1 VGTTARTKGKA
12 PAKKKPTPVKAKS
25 KANGKGTAKKKPALK
40 VAKVKA
46 KAPAKKAVAKKA
58 APKKAVAKKA
68 VAKKAVAKKPAAK
81 PKQAVAKAAPKP
93 AKAATPAK
101 VVGTAPPGFIPAGKG
116 YALGLKGQKLVCLNA
131 KGQALGSVPKDM
143 RESDVGDQLLA
154 AVDFLKAH
162 ERDVTETVEGWMLRS
177 LPTPAAVLAAVW
189 VDDTYKNALE
199 NLAVARVSQGEV
211 SLDSAGFLKG
221 VDASKGIGLVDLDG
235 ETVWEKADAFLLPHP
250 ILLKQL
256 EDFRGLAA
264 ELSLTQ
270 GVKQLFREVFEL
282 PKDVKVDQTEVS
294 TFRGGK
300 FEMLAH
306 ARGAAKSLGYRTSGG
321 WATSQVFENGKTYE
335 ARFWLGADDGDGEA
349 LTDGLMWVDEKGESV
364 LVKDVPKV
372 AFSEG
377 MRMASAIYGKR
388 VVEKKEEDD
397 DA

>member
-1 VGTTARTKGKA
+1 MRTKGKA

-46 KAPAKKAVAKKA
+46 KGPAKKLLAKKA
-58 APKKAVAKKA
+58 APKKAVAT
-68 VAKKAVAKKPAAK
+68 KPAAK

-93 AKAATPAK
+93 AKAPAPAK
-101 VVGTAPPGFIPAGKG
+101 VLGTAPPGFVPAGKG

-143 RESDVGDQLLA
+143 RESDVGEQLLA

-177 LPTPAAVLAAVW
+177 LPTPAAVLSAVW
-189 VDDTYKNALE
+189 VDETYRKALE

-250 ILLKQL
+250 ILLSQL
-256 EDFRGLAA
+256 EDFRALAA

-282 PKDVKVDQTEVS
+282 PKDVKADQTEIS

-321 WATSQVFENGKTYE
+321 WATCQVFENGKTYE

>member
-1 VGTTARTKGKA
+1 VRTKGKA

-46 KAPAKKAVAKKA
+46 KGPAKKLLAKKA
-58 APKKAVAKKA
+58 APKKAVAT
-68 VAKKAVAKKPAAK
+68 KPAAK

-93 AKAATPAK
+93 AKAPAPAK
-101 VVGTAPPGFIPAGKG
+101 VLGTAPPGFVPAGKG

-143 RESDVGDQLLA
+143 RESDVGEQLLA

-177 LPTPAAVLAAVW
+177 LPTPAAVLSAVW
-189 VDDTYKNALE
+189 VDETYRKALE

-250 ILLKQL
+250 ILLSQL
-256 EDFRGLAA
+256 EDFRALAA

-282 PKDVKVDQTEVS
+282 PKDVKADQTEIS

-321 WATSQVFENGKTYE
+321 WATCQVFENGKTYE

>member
-1 VGTTARTKGKA
+1 MGTIARTKGKA

-46 KAPAKKAVAKKA
+46 KVAPTKNVVAKSA

-68 VAKKAVAKKPAAK
+68 VGKKPAAT
-81 PKQAVAKAAPKP
+81 PKQAFAKAAPPKP
-93 AKAATPAK
+93 AKAAAPAK
-101 VVGTAPPGFIPAGKG
+101 VLGTAPPGFVPAGKG
-116 YALGLKGQKLVCLNA
+116 YSLGLKGQKLVCLNP
-131 KGQALGSVPKDM
+131 KGQALGSVPKEM
-143 RESDVGDQLLA
+143 RESDVGEQLLA

-177 LPTPAAVLAAVW
+177 LPTPAAVLSAVW
-189 VDDTYKNALE
+189 VDDTYRKALE
-199 NLAVARVSQGEV
+199 NLTVARVSQGEV

-221 VDASKGIGLVDLDG
+221 VDPSKGIGLVDLDG

-250 ILLKQL
+250 ILLSQL
-256 EDFRGLAA
+256 EDFRALAA

-282 PKDVKVDQTEVS
+282 PKDVKADQTEIS

-321 WATSQVFENGKTYE
+321 WATCQVFENGKTYE

-388 VVEKKEEDD
+388 VVEKKEDD
-397 DA
+397 NA